1 MIELNKIFLKIN
13 HKEILSNI
21 SLKIKK
27 NSCFVI
33 MGKNGSGKSTLLKIM
48 NQLILPTS
56 GKTIFSCDTSAPM
69 LFQKPIWF
77 DNTVDFNFQIL
88 QKIKKHQTNYN
99 WYKKFGLEKIKNQK
113 FITLSG
119 GEKQK
124 VFLSRIMS
132 FDQDTIMMDEPN
144 QSLDLQNEKLLLH
157 LLNEEKKHKTLI
169 LTLHDFELA
178 KQLADEII
186 YLDKGKIRLAGSNS
200 KFFGSFQ
207 NLLTV

>member
-1 MIELNKIFLKIN
+1 MIQLNKVFLNIN
-13 HKEILSNI
+13 QKEILSNI

-33 MGKNGSGKSTLLKIM
+33 MGKNGSGKSTLLKII
-48 NQLILPTS
+48 NQLISPTR
-56 GKTIFSCDTSAPM
+56 GKTIFTRDSSVPM

-113 FITLSG
+113 FSTLSG

-132 FDQDTIMMDEPN
+132 YDQDTIMMDEPN

-157 LLNEEKKHKTLI
+157 LLNEEKKQKTLI